1 MSGDLCAAVYGIDT
15 LFESSFSLLLMGSN
29 FGVRGWAY
37 RLNVGMY
44 RDFVI
49 N

>member
-1 MSGDLCAAVYGIDT
+1 VSGDLCAAVYGIDT